1 MSTRT
6 IPINDR
12 LNIPLDE
19 LDFSFSRSAGPGGQN
34 VNKVATKVM
43 LAFDIVA
50 SPTLSEH
57 QKATLRTRL
66 RSRIDKS
73 GRLRISSSTERSQL
87 ANKEAAMALFARLL
101 ADALRVRR
109 KRIKTRP
116 TAASQRER
124 LDEKKK
130 RGERKQARGRRYGP
144 DD

>member
-12 LNIPLDE
+12 LSIPLDE
-19 LDFSFSRSAGPGGQN
+19 LVFSFSRSAGPGGQN

-43 LAFDIVA
+43 LAFDLEA
-50 SPTLSEH
+50 SGSLNDH
-57 QKATLRTRL
+57 QKATIHHRL
-66 RSRIDKS
+66 RSRIDKA
-73 GRLRISSSTERSQL
+73 GRLRISSSSERSQL

-101 ADALRVRR
+101 ADALKVRR

-116 TAASQRER
+116 TAGSQRER
-124 LDEKKK
+124 LEAKKR
-130 RGERKQARGRRYGP
+130 RGERKQARGRRFGP